1 MTAPILPATSRAD
14 LVVPKIRALHPGPTR
29 ALATEA
35 ESGRSS
41 LPSTL
46 RSRALDLSAAR
57 AHDCALAI
65 LGAYKLTGNFPLD
78 LEIVLKSLGVL
89 GQVSFEIKPKS
100 IFSDCR
106 RVEFLAG
113 GKIDP
118 DQFRDIVRRIES
130 RIGSDSTPLS
140 WKRLFHAA
148 RHSEKA
154 S

>member
-1 MTAPILPATSRAD
+1 MS
-14 LVVPKIRALHPGPTR
+14 V
-29 ALATEA
+29 LAVE
-35 ESGRSS
+35 
-41 LPSTL
+41 
-46 RSRALDLSAAR
+46 SAASAR
-57 AHDCALAI
+57 QAPRHPNADSAKRGDTLEISESRTYDCALEI

-78 LEIVLKSLGVL
+78 LEIVLKNLGVL

-118 DQFRDIVRRIES
+118 DQFRDILRRIES

-140 WKRLFHAA
+140 WKRLLDTA
-148 RHSEKA
+148 RRSEKA